1 MEALLLAL
9 FVINGIA
16 HIFLYRKL
24 KRTKEP
30 NPTSALPFVLIY
42 PIFGILIWQ
51 CIDWVKWPSLVI
63 PILGLLALL
72 FTSILKGKGQFID
85 YFIAILDTVIPILVL
100 LYLFKF

>member
-1 MEALLLAL
+1 MEELLLAL

-16 HIFLYRKL
+16 HIFLFRKL
-24 KRTKEP
+24 KRTNEP

-51 CIDWVKWPSLVI
+51 GIDSIKWPALVV

-72 FTSILKGKGQFID
+72 FTSIFKGKGQFID
-85 YFIAILDTVIPILVL
+85 YFIAILDTMIPILVFL
-100 LYLFKF
+100 HLFNN